1 MKRIG
6 IILITI
12 LSFLLITFA
21 GVYFF
26 GVFYFRHWFCPNTYI
41 NGVNVTNKNFN
52 ILDTLINESVVNH
65 NLVIEDSDGTQIFI
79 DGSEIYNY
87 NYDEIGNAIQYIKD
101 SQNPYL
107 WVKCIFEKHEYVYSP
122 KRYLD
127 DKKLMQIVLN
137 SKLGQKDRFDPKR
150 RAEIKYSNER
160 GYELIDDTQNLL
172 DWELLKEIVMSASVE
187 DLGYINLKEA
197 GVYKN
202 IERSEEEKKI
212 LSDWSKLEKTL
223 DFNMT
228 YKLATGEEIT
238 VDSAVI
244 SKMLLLDE
252 NGDFVFEDGEAVIDS
267 EKVLAFVQD
276 MSDKYDNLYKD
287 KYFNTT
293 SGGTVT
299 IPYTRYTTYGS
310 LMNVRAEAEE
320 LEALIKSHKS
330 PGERE
335 PIYIKKED
343 RGTYANNYGGTY
355 VEVDITNQHMYYYVN
370 NNLVFDTDVVT
381 GCKANGN
388 MTPDCVCFILNKARN
403 VTLIGPGYESF
414 VYYWMCITGQIGIH
428 DATWRRTFG
437 GEIYLWGGSHGCIN
451 TPLNKMSELYDMMEI
466 GTPVIVHHYEP
477 PVVEED
483 EETLESDEDV
493 IEDSEDTEETEDI
506 TDSDESE
513 ETTDTDNNES
523 SDE

>member
-52 ILDTLINESVVNH
+52 VLDTLINESVVNH

-79 DGSEIYNY
+79 DGSEIYSY

-267 EKVLAFVQD
+267 GKVLAFVQD

-523 SDE
+523 SEE

>member
-26 GVFYFRHWFCPNTYI
+26 GVFYFRHWFCPNTYV

-52 ILDTLINESVVNH
+52 VLDTLINESVVNH

-79 DGSEIYNY
+79 DGSEIYSY

-150 RAEIKYSNER
+150 RAEIKYTKER

-172 DWELLKEIVMSASVE
+172 DWELLNEIVMSASVE
-187 DLGYINLKEA
+187 DVGYINLKEA
-197 GVYKN
+197 GVYKS

-212 LSDWSKLEKTL
+212 ISDWGKLEKTL

-244 SKMLLLDE
+244 SQMLLLDE

-287 KYFNTT
+287 KYFDTT

-310 LMNVRAEAEE
+310 LMNVKAEAEE

-370 NNLVFDTDVVT
+370 NNLVFDTEVVT

-483 EETLESDEDV
+483 EDTLESDEDV
-493 IEDSEDTEETEDI
+493 IEDSEDTEETEEV
-506 TDSDESE
+506 TESDESG

-523 SDE
+523 SEE

>member
-6 IILITI
+6 IILISI

-52 ILDTLINESVVNH
+52 VCDTLINESVVNH
-65 NLVIEDSDGTQIFI
+65 NLVIEDTDGTQIFI
-79 DGSEIYNY
+79 DGSEIYSY

-107 WVKCIFEKHEYVYSP
+107 WVKCIFEKHEFVYHP
-122 KRYLD
+122 KRYLN
-127 DKKLMQIVLN
+127 DKKLLQIVTN
-137 SKLGQKDRFDPKR
+137 SHLGEKDRFDPKR
-150 RAEIKYSNER
+150 RAEIKYSDER
-160 GYELIDDTQNLL
+160 GYELIDETQNLL
-172 DWELLKEIVMSASVE
+172 DWELLKELVMSASV
-187 DLGYINLKEA
+187 DDTGYINLKEA
-197 GVYKN
+197 GVYKS
-202 IERSEEEKKI
+202 IERSEEEKKLI
-212 LSDWSKLEKTL
+212 SDWGKLERTL

-228 YKLATGEEIT
+228 YKLATGEEIP
-238 VDSAVI
+238 VNGAVI
-244 SKMLLLDE
+244 SKMLKLDE
-252 NGDFVFEDGEAVIDS
+252 NGDFVFENGEAVIDS
-267 EKVLAFVQD
+267 DKVLAFVQD

-287 KYFNTT
+287 KYFDTT

-320 LEALIKSHKS
+320 LEAIIKSHKS

-343 RGTYANNYGGTY
+343 RGSYANNYGGTY
-355 VEVDITNQHMYYYVN
+355 VEVDITNQHMYYYVD

-477 PVVEED
+477 PVVEEPD
-483 EETLESDEDV
+483 EVEELEDAETNETVESVE
-493 IEDSEDTEETEDI
+493 
-506 TDSDESE
+506 
-513 ETTDTDNNES
+513 N
-523 SDE
+523 

>member
-79 DGSEIYNY
+79 DGSEIYSY

-493 IEDSEDTEETEDI
+493 IENSEETEETEDI

-523 SDE
+523 SEE

>member
-52 ILDTLINESVVNH
+52 VLDTLINESVVNH

-79 DGSEIYNY
+79 DGSEIYSY

-150 RAEIKYSNER
+150 RTEIKYSNER

-172 DWELLKEIVMSASVE
+172 DWELLNEIVMSASVE

-523 SDE
+523 SEE

>member
-6 IILITI
+6 IILISI

-41 NGVNVTNKNFN
+41 NGVNVTNKNFTVC
-52 ILDTLINESVVNH
+52 DTLINESVVNH
-65 NLVIEDSDGTQIFI
+65 NLVIEDTDGTQIFI
-79 DGSEIYNY
+79 DGSEIYSY

-107 WVKCIFEKHEYVYSP
+107 WVKCIFEKHEYVYHP
-122 KRYLD
+122 KRYLN
-127 DKKLMQIVLN
+127 DKKLLQIVTN
-137 SKLGQKDRFDPKR
+137 SHLGEKDRFDPKR
-150 RAEIKYSNER
+150 RAEIKYSDER

-172 DWELLKEIVMSASVE
+172 DWELLKELVMSASV
-187 DLGYINLKEA
+187 DDTGYINLKEA
-197 GVYKN
+197 GVYKS
-202 IERSEEEKKI
+202 IERSEEEKKLI
-212 LSDWSKLEKTL
+212 SDWSKLEKTL

-228 YKLATGEEIT
+228 YKLATGEEIP
-238 VDSAVI
+238 VNGAVI
-244 SKMLLLDE
+244 SKMLKLDE
-252 NGDFVFEDGEAVIDS
+252 NGDFVFDNGEAVIDS
-267 EKVLAFVQD
+267 DKVLAFVQD
-276 MSDKYDNLYKD
+276 MSDKYDNFYKD
-287 KYFNTT
+287 KYFDTT

-320 LEALIKSHKS
+320 LEAIIKSHKS

-343 RGTYANNYGGTY
+343 RGSYANNYGGTY
-355 VEVDITNQHMYYYVN
+355 VEVDITNQHMYYYVD

-477 PVVEED
+477 PVVEEPEEPD
-483 EETLESDEDV
+483 EEVLDN
-493 IEDSEDTEETEDI
+493 SEDTEDAAT
-506 TDSDESE
+506 ESE
-513 ETTDTDNNES
+513 ETDERSERDNSES
-523 SDE
+523 EESFGRV